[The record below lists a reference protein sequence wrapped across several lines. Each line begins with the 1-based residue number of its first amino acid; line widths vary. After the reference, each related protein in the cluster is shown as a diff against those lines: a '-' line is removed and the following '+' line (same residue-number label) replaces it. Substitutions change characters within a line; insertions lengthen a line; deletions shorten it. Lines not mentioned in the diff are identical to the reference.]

1 MLNVLPGRGST
12 VGLPVADDIGL
23 SIKSQELYGDDPV
36 GSEMH
41 LAAWHAAQWRF
52 LKGLAGDN
60 IKDLGFL
67 PGIIIEG
74 HEWKF
79 VATTWKKGKTKLFS
93 SLSLGSTTTELG
105 VYRIFASLK
114 VLGKWVMLFFWPW
127 YREYCLKLVKSRS

>member
-1 MLNVLPGRGST
+1 MTPDLV
-12 VGLPVADDIGL
+12 GL

-79 VATTWKKGKTKLFS
+79 VATTWKKGKT
-93 SLSLGSTTTELG
+93 
-105 VYRIFASLK
+105 VCAIAI
-114 VLGKWVMLFFWPW
+114 
-127 YREYCLKLVKSRS
+127 

>member
-1 MLNVLPGRGST
+1 M
-12 VGLPVADDIGL
+12 
-23 SIKSQELYGDDPV
+23 SQELYGKEPV
-36 GSEMH
+36 GSEIH

-60 IKDLGFL
+60 IKDLGLL